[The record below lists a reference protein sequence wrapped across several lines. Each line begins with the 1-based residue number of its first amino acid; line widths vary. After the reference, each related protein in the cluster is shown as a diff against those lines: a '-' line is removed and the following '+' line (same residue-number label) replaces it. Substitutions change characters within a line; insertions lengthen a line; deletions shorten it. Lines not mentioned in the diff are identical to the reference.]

1 MKFETDQRLIQFRLS
16 NETVLKLI
24 ASGLLSENFTKQDLN
39 ELVKGLVDKASVTE
53 PIDIPVTHTK
63 PLLDTIK
70 EMNSK
75 LDLLTGKQQP
85 QAA

>member
-1 MKFETDQRLIQFRLS
+1 MKFETDQRLVQFRLS

-24 ASGLLSENFTKQDLN
+24 ASGLLSEDFTRQDLN
-39 ELVKGLVDKASVTE
+39 ELVRGLVDNASATE

-63 PLLDTIK
+63 PLLETIK
-70 EMNSK
+70 EMNNK
-75 LDLLTGKQQP
+75 LDLLTGKFPP

>member
-1 MKFETDQRLIQFRLS
+1 MKFETDQRLVQFRLS

-24 ASGLLSENFTKQDLN
+24 ASGLLSEDFTRQDLN
-39 ELVKGLVDKASVTE
+39 ELVKGLVDNASVTE

-63 PLLDTIK
+63 PLLETIK
-70 EMNSK
+70 EMNNK
-75 LDLLTGKQQP
+75 LDLLTGKFPP